1 MNSRDK
7 IAVTVLIALTVAG
20 LFSVTPFAQSYT
32 GQKIAETMSS
42 PLPSAPEPV
51 LRGGSFP
58 VHVKDLS
65 EALAGGDAS
74 AWSGGIGSIYGRYAL
89 SLVNGSFDGEKWILY
104 FSVPDEAHTGLYD
117 LTLTQSG
124 GGASGETVQSRC
136 VWVLDE
142 WPESLTISH
151 LTDIHE
157 PITPLVFSQ
166 YIMQSN
172 FVDPDLCIVSGDTV
186 QTESNARAWAYL
198 QHSMLQMMFP
208 SYLLPGNHDYSG
220 YGGAAYALYGGKL
233 NYTLVLGDFVFVAL
247 DSRGVGTVTAKQLRW
262 AENQLSKHPDKV
274 KIIGFHHPLLSSE
287 YEDDLGTVTGG
298 SITGDWQNIEELE
311 EVMYP
316 SWKDPADGHP
326 LEVARTLL
334 RIIQEQDVR
343 LILSGHVHRDIIY
356 VLNDSHYFVTTST
369 TGGGLP
375 PGQRFGTRLITVHQ
389 NGTLRFDPY
398 AEARLEDPPNNL
410 PTGLIGYVYGSA
422 NDFTETAVSVTLEN
436 MLNMSIQGGRLIFKV
451 SGSRP
456 ASEYSFVGD
465 QPVRVETATGES
477 GHVFDAYFDVEPMSV
492 LEVTLKAEDDAEAP
506 EAEARLVSLSDGE
519 ATLNLTVS
527 DSGWGLKM
535 VDASYSTDGGQTWTG
550 IDTGIEPLL
559 GGDVYD
565 VTFPEKTYTFTV
577 PLAQGETV
585 LVNAEATDYAGN
597 TASYASPD
605 LPPRS
610 YTLSVESTPIEV
622 PFTMDGED
630 AETPYTGTF
639 TAGEY
644 TLSAPETVTVGD
656 AEYSFQWWADGET
669 EPTRTLELDA
679 DTELSVIYQ
688 RVEAEEP
695 SEPEEPEETGG
706 GGIPVPATFLLVGV
720 IVAAMAVRRLR
731 PRPISP
737 VL

>member
-1 MNSRDK
+1 MRNRNK
-7 IAVTVLIALTVAG
+7 IVVTVLIALTLAG
-20 LFSVTPFAQSYT
+20 LFSAIPYAQAYT

-51 LRGGSFP
+51 LQGGDFP

-65 EALAGGDAS
+65 DTLAGGDAS
-74 AWSGGIGSIYGRYAL
+74 AWSGEIGSMYGRYAL

-104 FSVPDEAHTGLYD
+104 FSVPGDAHTGLYD
-117 LTLTQSG
+117 LTVTQSG
-124 GGASGETVQSRC
+124 GGASEELFQSRC

-142 WPESLTISH
+142 WPESLVISH

-157 PITPLVFSQ
+157 PITPLIFSQ

-172 FVDPDLCIVSGDTV
+172 FVDPDLCIHSGDTV

-198 QHSMLQMMFP
+198 QYSMLQLEFP
-208 SYLLPGNHDYSG
+208 SYLVPGNHDYSG
-220 YGGAAYALYGGKL
+220 YGGAIYALYGGKL
-233 NYTLVLGDFVFVAL
+233 NYTQVLGDFMFIAL

-262 AENQLSKHPDKV
+262 AENQLSKYPDKV
-274 KIIGFHHPLLSSE
+274 KIMSFHHPLLSSE

-298 SITGDWQNIEELE
+298 SVTGGWEEIEELE
-311 EVMYP
+311 EIMYP
-316 SWKDPADGHP
+316 SWTDPTDGHP
-326 LEVARTLL
+326 LEVAQTLL

-343 LILSGHVHRDIIY
+343 LILTGHVHRDIIY
-356 VLNDSHYFVTTST
+356 VLNDRHYFVTTST

-375 PGQRFGTRLITVHQ
+375 PGERFGTRLITVYT

-398 AEARLEDPPNNL
+398 TEASLEDPPNNI
-410 PTGLIGYVYGSA
+410 PTGYLRYVYGSA

-436 MLNMSIQGGRLIFKV
+436 MLNMSVKEGRLIFKV
-451 SGSRP
+451 SDSKP
-456 ASEYSFVGD
+456 ATGYTFVGD
-465 QPVRVETATGES
+465 QPVRVETATSNG

-506 EAEARLVSLSDGE
+506 EAEAKLVSLDDDE

-535 VDASYSTDGGQTWTG
+535 AEASYSTDGGQTWTG
-550 IDTGIEPLL
+550 IDTGIEPAL

-577 PLAQGETV
+577 PLGQGETV
-585 LVNAEATDYAGN
+585 LVKAEVTDYAGN
-597 TASYASPD
+597 TASYMSPD

-622 PFTMDGED
+622 SFTVDGED

-639 TAGEY
+639 TSGEY
-644 TLSAPETVTVGD
+644 TLSVPETVTVGD
-656 AEYSFQWWADGET
+656 AEYGFQWWADGET
-669 EPTRTLELDA
+669 EATRTLELRA

-688 RVEAEEP
+688 EVEAEEP

-706 GGIPVPATFLLVGV
+706 GIPVPIGYIMVGILLATATLSL
-720 IVAAMAVRRLR
+720 IRSRR
-731 PRPISP
+731 
-737 VL
+737 